1 VTRLHNR
8 AGASDGIG
16 NLRGRIVRGEA
27 VRAHARSTET
37 HGGDER
43 MWGEEQDRR
52 ITAMPTRIVQVSIA
66 SLALVCTSVTLAG
79 CAQQS
84 SSTPFFTA
92 RGTLVQ
98 QAPAS
103 ANAPGRPPEMQ
114 GVVGIHDGVYEGT
127 ANAIFTGAARCTA
140 TQTVTDFHVRN
151 NVAMWAG
158 YSGTIDPTGAVEMH
172 RGFEFLTGRFVGNR
186 FGGRLETG
194 AWTSRPSCVYAM
206 RLQRVG
212 A

>member
-1 VTRLHNR
+1 
-8 AGASDGIG
+8 
-16 NLRGRIVRGEA
+16 
-27 VRAHARSTET
+27 
-37 HGGDER
+37 
-43 MWGEEQDRR
+43 
-52 ITAMPTRIVQVSIA
+52 MPTRIVQASIVT
-66 SLALVCTSVTLAG
+66 LTLVCTSLTLVG
-79 CAQQS
+79 CADQS

-98 QAPAS
+98 APPAS
-103 ANAPGRPPEMQ
+103 ANAPGFA
-114 GVVGIHDGVYEGT
+114 GIHDGVYQGT
-127 ANAIFTGAARCTA
+127 ANAVFTGAARCTA
-140 TQTVTDFHVRN
+140 TQMVTDFHVRN

-158 YSGTIDPTGAVEMH
+158 YSGRIDPTGAVEMH

-194 AWTSRPSCVYAM
+194 AWSRRPSCVYAM

>member
-1 VTRLHNR
+1 
-8 AGASDGIG
+8 
-16 NLRGRIVRGEA
+16 
-27 VRAHARSTET
+27 
-37 HGGDER
+37 
-43 MWGEEQDRR
+43 
-52 ITAMPTRIVQVSIA
+52 MPTRIARVSIA
-66 SLALVCTSVTLAG
+66 TLALVCTSVTLAG
-79 CAQQS
+79 CAEQS

-103 ANAPGRPPEMQ
+103 ANAEMQ
-114 GVVGIHDGVYEGT
+114 GAVGIHDGVYQGT
-127 ANAIFTGAARCTA
+127 ANAVFTGAARCTA

-151 NVAMWAG
+151 NVALWAG
-158 YSGTIDPTGAVEMH
+158 YSGRIDPSGAVEMH

-194 AWTSRPSCVYAM
+194 AWSRRPSCVYAM